1 MSETKTETNPEVY
14 PLVFKPLVKARVW
27 GGRRLQEEFGRE
39 PLDPSVPCGESWEI
53 VDLPGESCV
62 VAAGSLQGVTLTAL
76 VKRHRQWLMG
86 EAPLLNGRFPLLLK
100 LLDARE
106 TLSVQVH
113 PDEAAARRLGSSP
126 KTEAWVVLDV
136 QPGGCLYLG
145 LREQTTPQAV
155 RTACEDNSLEKLLCR
170 VEVRPMDVI
179 YIPAGTVHAIGGGLV
194 LAEMQQASDTTYRL
208 YDWGRMG
215 LDGKPRP
222 LHIEEAMESIDF
234 EFKEDP
240 PWRPRRKLGKV
251 VESPAFIMEIV
262 DLKDG
267 EEYEVR
273 VNCPVCAMCLVGAVT
288 VSCGSKDVALQRG
301 GVCLSPAAAA
311 KIVFRGLSGGNN
323 KILVSR
329 PL

>member
-1 MSETKTETNPEVY
+1 MSETKTGINPEVY

-27 GGRRLQEEFGRE
+27 GGRRLHEEFGRE
-39 PLDPSVPCGESWEI
+39 SMDPTVPCGESWEI

-62 VAAGSLQGVTLTAL
+62 VAKGSLKGVTLTTL
-76 VKRHRQWLMG
+76 VKSHKQWLMG
-86 EAPLLNGRFPLLLK
+86 KASLLNGRFPLLLK

-113 PDEAAARRLGSSP
+113 PDEEAARRLGGRP

-145 LREQTTPQAV
+145 LQERATPHAV
-155 RTACEDNSLEKLLCR
+155 RMASKDNSLEKLLNR

-234 EFKEDP
+234 EFRKDP
-240 PWRPRRKLGKV
+240 PWMPRRDLGKV
-251 VESPAFIMEIV
+251 VESPAFIMEIA

-273 VNCPVCAMCLVGAVT
+273 ADCPVCAMCLEGAVT
-288 VSCGSKDVALQRG
+288 AACGSKEVALQRG
-301 GVCLSPAAAA
+301 GVCLSPAAAE
-311 KIVFRGLSGGNN
+311 KTVFRGLRDRIN
-323 KILVSR
+323 KVLVSR